1 MTTTPTIRTV
11 LRPLAIACLLAGLPA
26 AQALAVDWSAVPAKS
41 VTLAYA
47 GQASWEW
54 VLTQKDHEGAEK
66 FRGGKDCKACH
77 DDESIVKDGAKLVKG
92 GKLEPSPIAGKPGH
106 LPVKVQVA
114 HDGSKLYFRLQWKET
129 GTNARQSEYA
139 ARASLML
146 SDASVKEAVRAGC
159 WAACHDD
166 VEGMASAGA
175 TPQEKYLG
183 ASRAKLGRSGG
194 GANLKPTAEIDQLL
208 AAGTFLEYWTAALNP
223 GKPPVAGN
231 GYILDKVHAAA
242 TPAVAAEATFA
253 GGEWTVV
260 LSRPLAGAG
269 PGQKTFA
276 AGAIHPVGIAIH
288 DGSTKGRWHYVSM
301 EHSLSIDGGAA
312 DFVAK
317 KQ

>member
-1 MTTTPTIRTV
+1 MTSNRIRAV
-11 LRPLAIACLLAGLPA
+11 LRPLALACLFAGLPA
-26 AQALAVDWSAVPAKS
+26 AQALAVDWNAVPAKT

-54 VLTQKDHEGAEK
+54 MLTKNDHEGAEK
-66 FRGGKDCKACH
+66 FRGGKGCKECH
-77 DDESIVKDGAKLVKG
+77 DDESIPKDGAKTAKG
-92 GKLEPSPIAGKPGH
+92 GKLEPAPIAGKPGH

-114 HDGSKLYFRLQWKET
+114 NDGSKLYFRLQWKET
-129 GTNARQSEYA
+129 GTNAKQSEFA
-139 ARASLML
+139 AHASVML

-159 WAACHDD
+159 WAGCHDD

-175 TPQEKYLG
+175 APQEKYLG
-183 ASRAKLGRSGG
+183 ASRAKLGRTGG
-194 GANLKPTAEIDQLL
+194 GANLKPAAEIEKLL
-208 AAGTFLEYWTAALNP
+208 AAGTFLEYWYAALNP
-223 GKPPVAGN
+223 GKPAVAGN
-231 GYILDKVHAAA
+231 GYILDKKHAAA
-242 TPAVAAEATFA
+242 TPSVAAEANLT

-269 PGQKTFA
+269 AGQRTFA
-276 AGAIHPVGIAIH
+276 AGATYPVGIAIH